1 MRVATK
7 YNKVKQAIKTSIL
20 DGTFQPHQK
29 ISSESE
35 LMKQFDVSRHTVRL
49 AIGDLVTQGWLYRKQ
64 GAGTFCAEKLDE
76 TVQQVGVNQ
85 KNIAIVA
92 TYISD
97 YIFPSII
104 RGAESF
110 LSKEGYHVSLFSTN
124 NDHEIEKKVLEKIL
138 TQQYDGVIVEP
149 TKSAMYNP
157 NINYY
162 LNLERLNIPY
172 IMINAYYDELEPLS
186 VVVDDEKGG
195 YMQTEHLIELG
206 HTNIVGIFK
215 SDDIQGSKRMKGYV
229 KAHRNYQVPIRPN
242 NIITYD
248 SKEKATKPVDELY
261 NILTSSSGDAPTGI
275 VCYNDELAIKLL
287 DVLREKNLQV
297 PQHISVVGYDDSFLA
312 NVSEV
317 KLTTIDHP
325 KSEMGVKAAQVILE
339 LIKQQHGEKK
349 GLQEKVRSV
358 VFDPKIVVRSSTQS
372 IKDNTSFPH
381 VLTK

>member
-1 MRVATK
+1 MATK
-7 YNKVKQAIKTSIL
+7 YNKVKQAIKSSIL

-29 ISSESE
+29 INSESE

-64 GAGTFCAEKLDE
+64 GAGTFCSEKTDE
-76 TVQQVGVNQ
+76 TIQQVGLNQ

-104 RGAESF
+104 RGAESY
-110 LSKEGYHVSLFSTN
+110 LSKQGYHVSLFSTN

-149 TKSAMYNP
+149 TKSAVHNP

-186 VVVDDEKGG
+186 IVVDDEKGG
-195 YMQTEHLIELG
+195 YLQTEHLIELG

-229 KAHRNYQVPIRPN
+229 KAHRHHQVAIKPN

-248 SKEKATKPVDELY
+248 SKEKATKPVNDLY
-261 NILTSSSGDAPTGI
+261 NILTNSIEVPTAI

-297 PQHISVVGYDDSFLA
+297 PEDISVVGYDDSFLA

-317 KLTTIDHP
+317 KLTTVDHP
-325 KSEMGVKAAQVILE
+325 KSDMGIKAAEVILE
-339 LIKQQHGEKK
+339 LIHQQQGERQNKRD
-349 GLQEKVRSV
+349 KVTSV
-358 VFDPKIVVRSSTQS
+358 VFDPKLVIRSSTQS
-372 IKDNTSFPH
+372 VSNKIVNQELLFE
-381 VLTK
+381 